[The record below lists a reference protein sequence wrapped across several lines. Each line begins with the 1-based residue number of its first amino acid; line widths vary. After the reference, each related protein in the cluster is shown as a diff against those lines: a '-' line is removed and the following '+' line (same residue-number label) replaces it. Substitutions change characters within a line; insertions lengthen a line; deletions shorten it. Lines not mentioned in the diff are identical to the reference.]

1 MNKKIPT
8 LKTIEKEFDEKFT
21 YHDDVFDEHTNI
33 VGRKA
38 ETEISVLTPAWK
50 AEEIKS
56 FFRQQIEEILDYLE
70 MEELKE
76 GKHDGHNNDDRC
88 WCYQCQEVG
97 EEEDFTDNHRYNQA
111 VRELNAKI
119 EKIRRR

>member
-8 LKTIEKEFDEKFT
+8 LKKIEKEFEEKFSFLYT
-21 YHDDVFDEHTNI
+21 GEATV
-33 VGRKA
+33 
-38 ETEISVLTPAWK
+38 TPERVWAFSNSQ
-50 AEEIKS
+50 EIKS
-56 FFRQQIEEILDYLE
+56 FFRQRIGEILNYLE

-97 EEEDFTDNHRYNQA
+97 EEGDFTDNHRYNQA
-111 VRELNAKI
+111 VRKLNAKI
-119 EKIRRR
+119 EKIRGR